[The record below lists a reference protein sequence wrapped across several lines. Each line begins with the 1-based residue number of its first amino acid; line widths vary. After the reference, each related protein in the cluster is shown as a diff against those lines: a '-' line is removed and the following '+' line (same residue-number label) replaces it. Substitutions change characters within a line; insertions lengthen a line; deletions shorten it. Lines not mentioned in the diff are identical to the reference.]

1 MYTKAQIL
9 GKCSSAFDDIKSFYK
24 QDFVNY
30 GGKTT
35 DTGEYF
41 TEVVAEFVIEHI
53 DGFRRN
59 IPMITR
65 KTTYNTDSHYPIN
78 INENS
83 NREEEIIAKK
93 MALQSQ
99 NKPFD
104 FIGNIID
111 YQTPLKNNQTD
122 EAGKIDLL
130 ADDGRRLI
138 ILELKKPTSTES
150 ALRCVLEG
158 YTYLKTVDKIK
169 LLKDFCK
176 PESYGLT
183 ASPFVFKSSRQYDE
197 FHEDRP
203 QLRCL
208 MELLDSKPYYISEN
222 DGKYFVTED

>member
-1 MYTKAQIL
+1 MYTKTQIL
-9 GKCSSAFDDIKSFYK
+9 GKCSSALDDIKNFYK
-24 QDFVNY
+24 KDFVNY

-41 TEVVAEFVIEHI
+41 TEVVAEFVIDHLN
-53 DGFRRN
+53 DFRN
-59 IPMITR
+59 KIPMITR
-65 KTTYNTDSHYPIN
+65 KTTYNTKSHYPIN
-78 INENS
+78 INGNS

-111 YQTPLKNNQTD
+111 YQTPLKNGLTD
-122 EAGKIDLL
+122 KAGKIDML
-130 ADDGRRLI
+130 ADDGKRLI

-158 YTYLKTVDKIK
+158 YTYLKTADKTK
-169 LLKDFCK
+169 LLKDFGK

-183 ASPFVFKSSRQYDE
+183 ASPFVFKSSRQYNE
-197 FHEDRP
+197 FHEDRL
-203 QLRCL
+203 QLKRL
-208 MELLDSKPYYISEN
+208 MELLDIKPYYISEN
-222 DGKYFVTED
+222 DVKYFVTED